1 MEDPATKQYSRCD
14 CIMQVLKMEDNKI
27 MERILCLLL
36 TFCLTFG
43 LAACGSDG
51 QQDGS
56 GQDAAGNGESITQ
69 PAENGEDGASDAE
82 STEQENGSVSD
93 ESENKA
99 DAEESDKA
107 DKNDKTDKNSKK
119 DTKKDTQTSAKP
131 ASNKKPANSG
141 SSSNSSKPASKPVS
155 KPSVKPAADKTDAKA
170 PKSAL
175 NLLNTI
181 WDSYKEEEKFPAA
194 GGDFSEANAK
204 DDAPGKF
211 SISDKDAL
219 ESTLAVPDDAAGKL
233 SSAASL
239 THMMNLNTFTAAS
252 FKIKD
257 KSDVKDFAKAMKNSI
272 ETRRWLCGLPDKFVI
287 ITVDRYVVSVFGA
300 ADLVD
305 TFKSKTLK
313 AYSGAKVYCEENV
326 A

>member
-1 MEDPATKQYSRCD
+1 MEK
-14 CIMQVLKMEDNKI
+14 
-27 MERILCLLL
+27 ILCLLL

-43 LAACGSDG
+43 LAACGNDG
-51 QQDGS
+51 SQNGS
-56 GQDAAGNGESITQ
+56 GQDAAGGNESITQ
-69 PAENGEDGASDAE
+69 PKENGDDGSSDAE
-82 STEQENGSVSD
+82 IADKENGSISG
-93 ESENKA
+93 ESENKT
-99 DAEESDKA
+99 DVEGSDKD
-107 DKNDKTDKNSKK
+107 DKTDKKDKTDKNKKSDQNDTTKKTGTSNTKSDNSSKK
-119 DTKKDTQTSAKP
+119 DTPKKDTQTS
-131 ASNKKPANSG
+131 
-141 SSSNSSKPASKPVS
+141 
-155 KPSVKPAADKTDAKA
+155 KPSTKPTADKNDAKA

-175 NLLNTI
+175 NLLNTV
-181 WDSYKEEEKFPAA
+181 WNSYKEADKFPAV
-194 GGDFSEANAK
+194 GGDFSEANTK

-219 ESTLAVPDDAAGKL
+219 ESDLAVPTDAAGKL

-257 KSDVKDFAKAMKNSI
+257 KSDVKDFAKAMKDSLQ
-272 ETRRWLCGLPDKFVI
+272 TRHWLCGFPDKFVI

-313 AYSGAKVYCEENV
+313 AYSGAKVYCEQSLE
-326 A
+326 